1 MFTDCLFVV
10 DLAVLL
16 SIRDLFSVHLFV
28 KKKPNSTC
36 FSTRSSEQESHMI
49 ELLSK
54 RHELKK
60 KSMMMVM
67 KMIVR
72 PDERV
77 E

>member
-1 MFTDCLFVV
+1 
-10 DLAVLL
+10 
-16 SIRDLFSVHLFV
+16 
-28 KKKPNSTC
+28 
-36 FSTRSSEQESHMI
+36 MI